1 MTSSAFTGSP
11 AFRID
16 PAAERDIPTILSLIQ
31 ALAEYEK
38 LSNECVATEAALRRT
53 LFGPKP
59 AAEIVIGSVGDEP
72 VGFALFFQNYST
84 FLARPGLYLEDL
96 FVKPAWRR
104 HGYGRALLKH
114 LAAIAVERGYGRMEW
129 SVLDWN
135 APSIAFY
142 KSLGA
147 RAMDDWTT
155 MRVTGDAL
163 RALSESPGP
172 RA

>member
-1 MTSSAFTGSP
+1 VNSP
-11 AFRID
+11 ALRIER
-16 PAAERDIPTILSLIQ
+16 AAADDVPIILSLIRG
-31 ALAEYEK
+31 LADYER
-38 LSNECVATEAALRRT
+38 LSDKCVATEAALRAT

-59 AAEIVIGSVGDEP
+59 AAEVVLGYVESDA

-84 FLARPGLYLEDL
+84 FLGMPGLYLEDL
-96 FVKPAWRR
+96 FVKTEWRR
-104 HGYGRALLKH
+104 RGFGGALLRH

-147 RAMDDWTT
+147 RAMDEWTT
-155 MRVTGDAL
+155 MRLTGEAL
-163 RALSESPGP
+163 TSLAR
-172 RA
+172 R

>member
-1 MTSSAFTGSP
+1 MTRLRIEP
-11 AFRID
+11 AT
-16 PAAERDIPTILSLIQ
+16 ERDVPVILSLIQ

-38 LSNECVATEAALRRT
+38 LAGECVATDAALRAT
-53 LFGPKP
+53 LFGPTA
-59 AAEIVIGSVGDEP
+59 AAEVVIGYAGDEA

-84 FLARPGLYLEDL
+84 FLAKPGLYLEDL
-96 FVKPAWRR
+96 FVKPEWRR
-104 HGYGRALLKH
+104 HGYGKALLKH

-147 RAMDDWTT
+147 RPMDEWTT
-155 MRVTGDAL
+155 MRVTGEAL
-163 RALSESPGP
+163 RALSEDASPASQTP
-172 RA
+172 NPEL